1 MGSYDMICSKC
12 GTEISGNT
20 KFCPNCG
27 TTISVA
33 AQSKKGVQL
42 KCSHCN
48 GIMTVDEDRPVISC
62 SYCGSKE
69 LILES
74 DEVTIEKIRSSTYK
88 DVALQQLQYKAV
100 KDDREAEKEKAAVFK
115 GSKFSKVLVFFTIIC
130 LIRFM
135 AQVDRPIGYLPS
147 TVMMLLQFLMF
158 AASWLIGAGIIKVKK
173 IPYLFGIAAAIAF
186 ALYIPISFI
195 DDFVDNRY
203 TQKKKEELLELMEE
217 EEEFSEFQWPD
228 SEIARLLPVP
238 ESTIGS
244 ISWEAS
250 YGFVI
255 YVGETTKDQYDN
267 YIEQCKDKGFTVDYR
282 KGDDY
287 YYADNEYGYQ
297 LTLRYEEDETMFIRI
312 DEPE

>member
-1 MGSYDMICSKC
+1 MICSKC
-12 GTEISGNT
+12 GTAISENT

-27 TTISVA
+27 TTVSKA
-33 AQSKKGVQL
+33 SQSNKRVLL

-48 GIMTVDEDRPVISC
+48 GIMTVEEDRSVISC
-62 SYCGSKE
+62 SYCGSKK

-88 DVALQQLQYKAV
+88 DVALQQLQYEAA
-100 KDDREAEKEKAAVFK
+100 KDDREAEKEKASAFK
-115 GSKFSKVLVFFTIIC
+115 KSRFSKVLVFFTIIC

-135 AQVDRPIGYLPS
+135 AQVDRPIGYLLS
-147 TVMMLLQFLMF
+147 TMMMLLQFLMF
-158 AASWLIGAGIIKVKK
+158 AASWFIGAGIIKVKK

-186 ALYIPISFI
+186 LLYIPISFI

-203 TQKKKEELLELMEE
+203 SQKKKEELSELLEEA
-217 EEEFSEFQWPD
+217 EEFSEFQWPD

-238 ESTIGS
+238 ESNVGS
-244 ISWEAS
+244 ISWEAT

-255 YVGETTKDQYDN
+255 YVGETTRDQYDN
-267 YIEQCKDKGFTVDYR
+267 YIELCKDKGFTFDYR

-287 YYADNEYGYQ
+287 YYADNEDGYQ
-297 LTLRYEEDETMFIRI
+297 LTLRYEEDSTMFVRI